1 MNEILAV
8 IVICLTSE
16 LIFEEGSKDKQA
28 SSDGEDEEQN
38 IDEAYTAYLALHNV
52 CHIWSDA
59 YSLFERLMN
68 LGVKELYYRE
78 VKGSGQAEETKTES
92 KEKDSL
98 RSLTQFVNSSN
109 QGLDISIEKEKQNR
123 LRKQKLLEL
132 NQEDA
137 QRTALKKRSNKI
149 FNNYLR
155 EIDS

>member
-1 MNEILAV
+1 
-8 IVICLTSE
+8 
-16 LIFEEGSKDKQA
+16 
-28 SSDGEDEEQN
+28 
-38 IDEAYTAYLALHNV
+38 
-52 CHIWSDA
+52 
-59 YSLFERLMN
+59 
-68 LGVKELYYRE
+68 
-78 VKGSGQAEETKTES
+78 
-92 KEKDSL
+92 
-98 RSLTQFVNSSN
+98 LTQFVNSSN